1 MREAQTKNAYKAEL
15 DYLCTFKPQREIA
28 EKEIVVRDKE
38 SIDVAQHWHRE
49 DIIRKANEKAR
60 W

>member
-1 MREAQTKNAYKAEL
+1 MDQRMREAQTKNAYKAEL

-38 SIDVAQHWHRE
+38 SIDVA
-49 DIIRKANEKAR
+49 
-60 W
+60 